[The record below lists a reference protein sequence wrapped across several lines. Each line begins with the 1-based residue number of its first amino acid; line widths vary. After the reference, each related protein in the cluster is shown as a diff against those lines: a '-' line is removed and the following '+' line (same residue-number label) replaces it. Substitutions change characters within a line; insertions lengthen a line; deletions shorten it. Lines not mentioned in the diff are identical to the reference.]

1 MSQLRTRCDAHHKK
15 ALYNLRFS
23 ICNAATAR
31 SKLASSRPLGILENK
46 LRAFEKKSAATPF
59 EHPDPTVDVS
69 AVPVEMGNLLAYDAR
84 AIRSNLSLLK
94 LDEFTKMN
102 IGVGNF
108 TYTIG
113 LFQLLSGEKRNLPR
127 AQ

>member
-15 ALYNLRFS
+15 ALYNLPFS

-59 EHPDPTVDVS
+59 EH
-69 AVPVEMGNLLAYDAR
+69 GWR
-84 AIRSNLSLLK
+84 
-94 LDEFTKMN
+94 
-102 IGVGNF
+102 
-108 TYTIG
+108 
-113 LFQLLSGEKRNLPR
+113 
-127 AQ
+127 

>member
-31 SKLASSRPLGILENK
+31 SNLASSRPWASWRTSCGHLKRKAPLLHLK
-46 LRAFEKKSAATPF
+46 
-59 EHPDPTVDVS
+59 HPDPTVDVS

-84 AIRSNLSLLK
+84 AIRNDLSLLK
-94 LDEFTKMN
+94 PDEFTKMN
-102 IGVGNF
+102 IGWG
-108 TYTIG
+108 I
-113 LFQLLSGEKRNLPR
+113 LPTR
-127 AQ
+127 LAFFSF